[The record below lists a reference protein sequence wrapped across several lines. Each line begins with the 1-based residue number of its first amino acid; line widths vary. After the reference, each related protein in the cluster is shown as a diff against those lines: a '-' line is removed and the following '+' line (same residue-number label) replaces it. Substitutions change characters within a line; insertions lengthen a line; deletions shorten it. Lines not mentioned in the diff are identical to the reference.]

1 MGQNGQYVQKSSSK
15 KVKIAWKKNEDSSMK
30 MWMYC
35 FLNYIP
41 EVGARIYLLD

>member
-1 MGQNGQYVQKSSSK
+1 MGQNGQNVQKSSSK

-30 MWMYC
+30 MWMY
-35 FLNYIP
+35 IP